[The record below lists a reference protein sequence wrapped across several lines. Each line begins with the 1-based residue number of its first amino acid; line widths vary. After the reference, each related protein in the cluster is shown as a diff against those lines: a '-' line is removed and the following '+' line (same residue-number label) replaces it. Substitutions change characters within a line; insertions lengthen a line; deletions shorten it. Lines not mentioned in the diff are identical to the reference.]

1 VNVTKTNLITG
12 FLGTGKTTSILHLLA
27 NKPEGEK
34 WAVLVNEFGE
44 VGIDGALMAESGAL
58 LKEIPGGCMCCVNGL
73 PMQVG
78 LNTLLRQGKPDRLLI
93 EPTGLG
99 HPKQILD
106 ILTAEV
112 YEPWI
117 DLRATLCLLDPR
129 QLLNEKAVS
138 NENFRD
144 QLAAA
149 DIIVANKSDRATP
162 ESEAALAQWWQQFG
176 GDRQLLNATRGEI
189 DPALLD
195 LPRRNRRALP
205 TSTGHNHS
213 HAEKKG
219 LAALNLPAHQ
229 RWRRSLNSGQGHQ
242 ACGWIFD
249 AETQFDTVGIL
260 EWARLAPVGRVKG
273 VMRIAEGLVRIN
285 RQGDDFH
292 IETQSVAPPD
302 SRIELIAEGD
312 VDWNALQSALLKL
325 RLAESD

>member
-1 VNVTKTNLITG
+1 
-12 FLGTGKTTSILHLLA
+12 
-27 NKPEGEK
+27 
-34 WAVLVNEFGE
+34 
-44 VGIDGALMAESGAL
+44 
-58 LKEIPGGCMCCVNGL
+58 
-73 PMQVG
+73 
-78 LNTLLRQGKPDRLLI
+78 
-93 EPTGLG
+93 
-99 HPKQILD
+99 
-106 ILTAEV
+106 
-112 YEPWI
+112 
-117 DLRATLCLLDPR
+117 CLLDPR
-129 QLLNEKAVS
+129 QLLNEKAVN

>member
-1 VNVTKTNLITG
+1 
-12 FLGTGKTTSILHLLA
+12 
-27 NKPEGEK
+27 
-34 WAVLVNEFGE
+34 
-44 VGIDGALMAESGAL
+44 
-58 LKEIPGGCMCCVNGL
+58 
-73 PMQVG
+73 
-78 LNTLLRQGKPDRLLI
+78 
-93 EPTGLG
+93 
-99 HPKQILD
+99 
-106 ILTAEV
+106 
-112 YEPWI
+112 
-117 DLRATLCLLDPR
+117 
-129 QLLNEKAVS
+129 
-138 NENFRD
+138 
-144 QLAAA
+144 
-149 DIIVANKSDRATP
+149 
-162 ESEAALAQWWQQFG
+162 
-176 GDRQLLNATRGEI
+176 
-189 DPALLD
+189 
-195 LPRRNRRALP
+195 RALP
-205 TSTGHNHS
+205 TSAGHNHS

-302 SRIELIAEGD
+302 SRIELIAESD